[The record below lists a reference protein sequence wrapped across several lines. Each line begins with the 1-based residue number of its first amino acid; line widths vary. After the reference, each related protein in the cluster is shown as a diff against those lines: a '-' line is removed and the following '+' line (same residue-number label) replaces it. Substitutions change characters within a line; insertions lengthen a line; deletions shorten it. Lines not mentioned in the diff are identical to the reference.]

1 MNKIQAI
8 SFPYTEQTPPQ
19 YKTQNWPKISI
30 VTPSFNQADYLEAT
44 ILSILNQNYPNLE
57 YIIIDGGS
65 TDNSV
70 EIIKKYAD
78 KLTFWVSE
86 PDNGL
91 YDAVQKGFKQST
103 GGIMA
108 WLNSDDLYHPN
119 ALKTVAEIFNSFA
132 DIQWMTTTPTA
143 FDETGRTVNVTDS
156 LKIKWSKFRFYAGD
170 FRWIQQ
176 ESTFW
181 RRSLWQ
187 KAGERMAVNL
197 RFAGDFELW
206 LRFFRYEKLYF
217 ISTLTGGFRLRST
230 KQLSFDN
237 MDDYLAE
244 VHDCLKAER
253 LSLSRLDK
261 IKMRLLKLDKLL
273 KLLPKIRNIY
283 EKSRI
288 SETHFEFTPD
298 IIFNRITQTFTF
310 KAK

>member
-253 LSLSRLDK
+253 LNLSRLDK

>member
-8 SFPYTEQTPPQ
+8 SFPHTEQTPPQ

-103 GGIMA
+103 GDVMA

-237 MDDYLAE
+237 MDAYLVE

-253 LSLSRLDK
+253 VNLSRLDK

-273 KLLPKIRNIY
+273 RLLPKIRNIY